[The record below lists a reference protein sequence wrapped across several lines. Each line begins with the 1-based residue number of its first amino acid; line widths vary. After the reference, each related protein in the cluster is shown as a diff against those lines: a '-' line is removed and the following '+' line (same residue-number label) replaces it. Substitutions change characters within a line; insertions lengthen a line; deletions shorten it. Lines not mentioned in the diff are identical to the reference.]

1 VIVVATRALEVLAAS
16 GAAHRVHEYTHDP
29 AAPYGLEAAQALGAD
44 PARVLK
50 TLIVGHAAGLA
61 VAVIPVSGEL
71 DLKAMAD
78 ALGAK
83 KVALADRLA
92 AERAT
97 GYVVGG
103 ISPLGQKR
111 RLATI
116 VDESVSLWPTVFVS
130 GGRRGLEIELAP
142 ADLVALSGGLLA
154 SVARARRGLGPHDT
168 RPHRQEPTA

>member
-16 GAAHRVHEYTHDP
+16 GTAHQVHEYTHDP
-29 AAPYGLEAAQALGAD
+29 AAPYGLEAAQALGAE

-50 TLIVGHAAGLA
+50 TLVVDHAGGLA
-61 VAVIPVSGEL
+61 VAVIPASGEL
-71 DLKAMAD
+71 DLKAMA
-78 ALGAK
+78 AVLGAK
-83 KVALADRLA
+83 KVAMADPAA

-116 VDESVSLWPTVFVS
+116 VDESASLWPTVFVS

-142 ADLVALSGGLLA
+142 EDLVSLTGGLLA
-154 SVARARRGLGPHDT
+154 LVARARRGFRSHDT
-168 RPHRQEPTA
+168 RQYGREPPT

>member
-1 VIVVATRALEVLAAS
+1 
-16 GAAHRVHEYTHDP
+16 VHEYTHDP
-29 AAPYGLEAAQALGAD
+29 AAPYGLEAAQALGAE

-50 TLIVGHAAGLA
+50 TLVVDHAGGLA
-61 VAVIPVSGEL
+61 VAVIPVNGEL
-71 DLKAMAD
+71 DLKAMAA

-83 KVALADRLA
+83 KVAMADPAA

-116 VDESVSLWPTVFVS
+116 VDESASLWPTVFVS

-142 ADLVALSGGLLA
+142 ADLVSLTGGVLAL
-154 SVARARRGLGPHDT
+154 VARARRGFRSHDT
-168 RPHRQEPTA
+168 RQYGREPPT